1 MLRRVYGA
9 TSEAM
14 RKSLQ
19 FSVHSL
25 QFRRRETALLRE
37 AGVAGKTRWLRSFG
51 AANGAAPQ
59 DDSVH
64 VGEAAVE
71 VDSKPAPSEAEG
83 AAPRTDGSVCTTKDA
98 RMWKGGMRP
107 LQVLGVVAMFLMVVS
122 SLPLVARAQNLDKT
136 VMNVDEEVTAFAY
149 APDGRIVFS
158 VRRMY
163 KAKKYDLQ
171 RDDIFILETNGKR
184 RRIFAGEKFTHGDKP
199 FTYQVESFNWSPN
212 GHLIALALFTTT
224 VDPDEGRGE
233 DARALLL
240 LDDSGHEL
248 HPFVGSDP
256 LVMNAECPMWLR
268 DNSTLVYLTEDVQP
282 RELFSMRYLYVSGGP
297 ETKAFEGRTFIAA
310 ARIPG
315 SNSAIAVERNRNMD
329 GPARLLKLDLLA
341 QEDKELATL
350 DGYAGGLSVSPSG
363 TKVAYFL
370 DREVMEVRNLESAIQ
385 AIRLRVGLGVVQWS
399 AEETRIYL
407 KRTVEKKSADL
418 VSLRLPEFIAYQ
430 RTQTIPVQ
438 EPTPEVLLHGL
449 AIREYGLSLDGRYL
463 AVVLPGKRNLQ
474 VFGFN

>member
-1 MLRRVYGA
+1 MK
-9 TSEAM
+9 
-14 RKSLQ
+14 KSLQ

-25 QFRRRETALLRE
+25 QFRRRETALLSE
-37 AGVAGKTRWLRSFG
+37 AGVAAGKTRWLRSSG
-51 AANGAAPQ
+51 AAKSAAAQ
-59 DDSVH
+59 DDSGH
-64 VGEAAVE
+64 VGEAGVE
-71 VDSKPAPSEAEG
+71 VGSQPAPSEAGG
-83 AAPRTDGSVCTTKDA
+83 AAPSTDRSVSATKDA
-98 RMWKGGMRP
+98 RMPKSGMRP
-107 LQVLGVVAMFLMVVS
+107 LSVVVLLMVVS
-122 SLPLVARAQNLDKT
+122 SLPWVVSAQNLDKT

-184 RRIFAGEKFTHGDKP
+184 KRIFTGEKFTHGDKP

-212 GHLIALALFTTT
+212 GHLIAVALLTTT

-240 LDDSGHEL
+240 LDDNGHEL
-248 HPFVGSDP
+248 HPLVGPDP

-297 ETKAFEGRTFIAA
+297 ETKVFEGRTFIAA

-350 DGYAGGLSVSPSG
+350 DAYAGGLSVSPSG

-370 DREVMEVRNLESAIQ
+370 DREVMEVRNLESPIQ